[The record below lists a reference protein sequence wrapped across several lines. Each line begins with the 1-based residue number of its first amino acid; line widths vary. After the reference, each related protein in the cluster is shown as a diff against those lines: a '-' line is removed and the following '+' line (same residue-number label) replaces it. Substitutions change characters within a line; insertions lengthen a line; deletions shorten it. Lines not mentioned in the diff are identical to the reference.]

1 MARPTSVRRATI
13 LSRSRFESTI
23 AEDGDRGHSNRR
35 AITLSAQRE
44 AAPKRRSSK
53 RATKPAVKPA
63 NSAAPK
69 TNGATVVQEA
79 PKSPAI
85 QAPPRLTR
93 QEAKRQAAPSQVK
106 KPWERVI
113 ASERT
118 EGIRKLARETYSETK
133 KIIWPSQEETRN
145 LVIVVIGISVF
156 LGLLL
161 GGIDYVL
168 YQIFQAL
175 P

>member
-1 MARPTSVRRATI
+1 M
-13 LSRSRFESTI
+13 
-23 AEDGDRGHSNRR
+23 
-35 AITLSAQRE
+35 SAQRQ

-53 RATKPAVKPA
+53 RTTKPIAKQATSTVSESNGAAVVDAPKQASPA
-63 NSAAPK
+63 VAAPP
-69 TNGATVVQEA
+69 
-79 PKSPAI
+79 PK
-85 QAPPRLTR
+85 LTR
-93 QEAKRQAAPSQVK
+93 QEAKRQAAPQATK
-106 KPWERVI
+106 KPWERAI

-118 EGIRKLARETYSETK
+118 EGVRKLVRETYAETK

-168 YQIFQAL
+168 FQLFQAL

>member
-1 MARPTSVRRATI
+1 M
-13 LSRSRFESTI
+13 
-23 AEDGDRGHSNRR
+23 
-35 AITLSAQRE
+35 SAQRE

-63 NSAAPK
+63 NAAAPK
-69 TNGATVVQEA
+69 ANGATAVKEA

-85 QAPPRLTR
+85 QAPPKLTR
-93 QEAKRQAAPSQVK
+93 QEAKRQAAPAEIK
-106 KPWERVI
+106 KPWERLI
-113 ASERT
+113 RSERT
-118 EGIRKLARETYSETK
+118 EGISKLARETYAETK

>member
-1 MARPTSVRRATI
+1 MTAAQ
-13 LSRSRFESTI
+13 
-23 AEDGDRGHSNRR
+23 DDDRGQTSRR
-35 AITLSAQRE
+35 KEQLSAQRQAE
-44 AAPKRRSSK
+44 PKRRSSK
-53 RATKPAVKPA
+53 RATRPAAKPAA
-63 NSAAPK
+63 SAAPE
-69 TNGATVVQEA
+69 TNGAAVASAT
-79 PKSPAI
+79 KSSSPAVTSP
-85 QAPPRLTR
+85 PPRLTR
-93 QEAKRQAAPSQVK
+93 AEAKRQAAPQETK
-106 KPWERVI
+106 RPWERVI

-118 EGIRKLARETYSETK
+118 EGIRKLARETYAETK

-168 YQIFQAL
+168 YQLFQAL